1 MNAEIISIDSM
12 QVYKYMDIGTA
23 KVTEEEKEGIMH
35 NMIDVQEP
43 DERFSVA
50 EYIKQVKKIEQD
62 IITKGKNIII
72 IGGTGLYVNSLI
84 YGFTFEEND
93 EKVLLDYRKELEKS
107 LEAGKETLETLY
119 KKAKEIDEKAAKM
132 ISSTDKKRIFRIL
145 EIYYITNMQKTKIDE
160 KRRKNNK
167 NTSKRNSNSNS
178 NIKNNVSNNDDNIE
192 YKLFYIDME
201 RELLYDRINK
211 RVDIMLDLG
220 LIEETKKTITIIA
233 KNKKVKEE
241 EILKDYSNITALQA
255 IGYREVIS
263 YLKDE
268 LTFDEMKE
276 KIKQNTRRYAKRQI
290 TWFKKNDKIILD
302 RTKNDEELIE
312 IILENI

>member
-1 MNAEIISIDSM
+1 M
-12 QVYKYMDIGTA
+12 QIYKYMDIGTA
-23 KVTEEEKEGIMH
+23 KVTEEEKEGIIH
-35 NMIDVQEP
+35 HMIDIKDP

-167 NTSKRNSNSNS
+167 NTSKSNS
-178 NIKNNVSNNDDNIE
+178 KNNGSNNDDNIE

-211 RVDIMLDLG
+211 RVDIMLNLG

-233 KNKKVKEE
+233 KKKKVKEE
-241 EILKDYSNITALQA
+241 EILNDYSNITALQA

-290 TWFKKNDKIILD
+290 TWFKKNNKIILD
-302 RTKNDEELIE
+302 RTKNDEKLIE

>member
-1 MNAEIISIDSM
+1 M
-12 QVYKYMDIGTA
+12 QIYKYMDIGTA
-23 KVTEEEKEGIMH
+23 KVTEEEKEGIIH
-35 NMIDVQEP
+35 HMIDIKDP

-119 KKAKEIDEKAAKM
+119 KKAKEIDEKAADM

-145 EIYYITNMQKTKIDE
+145 EIYYLTNMQKTKIDE

-167 NTSKRNSNSNS
+167 NTSKS
-178 NIKNNVSNNDDNIE
+178 KNNGSNNDDNIE

-233 KNKKVKEE
+233 KKKKVKEE
-241 EILKDYSNITALQA
+241 EILNDYSNITALQA

>member
-1 MNAEIISIDSM
+1 M

-35 NMIDVQEP
+35 HMFDVQEP

-50 EYIKQVKKIEQD
+50 EYIRKVKRIEQD
-62 IITKGKNIII
+62 ILKRGKNIII

-167 NTSKRNSNSNS
+167 NTSKSNSNS
-178 NIKNNVSNNDDNIE
+178 NIKNNESNNDDNIE

-241 EILKDYSNITALQA
+241 EILNDYSNITALQA

>member
-1 MNAEIISIDSM
+1 M
-12 QVYKYMDIGTA
+12 QIYKYMDIGTA
-23 KVTEEEKEGIMH
+23 KVTEEEKEGIIH
-35 NMIDVQEP
+35 HMIDIKDP

-50 EYIKQVKKIEQD
+50 EYIKQIKKIEQD

-93 EKVLLDYRKELEKS
+93 EKVLLDYRKELEKN
-107 LEAGKETLETLY
+107 LEDGKETLETLY
-119 KKAKEIDEKAAKM
+119 KKAKEIDEKATDM

-167 NTSKRNSNSNS
+167 STSKSNSNSNS
-178 NIKNNVSNNDDNIE
+178 NIKNNGSNNDDNIE

-233 KNKKVKEE
+233 KKKKVKEE
-241 EILKDYSNITALQA
+241 EILNDYSNITALQA

-290 TWFKKNDKIILD
+290 TWFKKNNKIILD

>member
-1 MNAEIISIDSM
+1 M
-12 QVYKYMDIGTA
+12 QIYKYMDIGTA
-23 KVTEEEKEGIMH
+23 KVTEEEKEGIIH
-35 NMIDVQEP
+35 HMIDIKDP

-107 LEAGKETLETLY
+107 LEDGKETLETLY
-119 KKAKEIDEKAAKM
+119 KKAKEIDEKAADM

-145 EIYYITNMQKTKIDE
+145 EIYYLTNMQKTKIDE

-178 NIKNNVSNNDDNIE
+178 NIKNNGSNNDDNIE

-233 KNKKVKEE
+233 KKKKVKEE
-241 EILKDYSNITALQA
+241 EILNDYSNITALQA

>member
-1 MNAEIISIDSM
+1 M
-12 QVYKYMDIGTA
+12 QIYKYMDIGTA
-23 KVTEEEKEGIMH
+23 KVTEEEKEGIIH
-35 NMIDVQEP
+35 HMIDIKDP

-93 EKVLLDYRKELEKS
+93 EKVLLDYRKKLEKS

-119 KKAKEIDEKAAKM
+119 KKAKEIDEKAADM

-167 NTSKRNSNSNS
+167 NTSKSNSNS
-178 NIKNNVSNNDDNIE
+178 NIKKNESNNDENIE
-192 YKLFYIDME
+192 YKLFYIDMD
-201 RELLYDRINK
+201 RELLYERINK
-211 RVDIMLDLG
+211 RVDIMLDMG
-220 LIEETKKTITIIA
+220 LIEETKNVITIISE
-233 KNKKVKEE
+233 KIGKTEE
-241 EILKDYSNITALQA
+241 YILKKYNEITALQA
-255 IGYREVIS
+255 IGYREVIA
-263 YLKDE
+263 YLKAE
-268 LTFDEMKE
+268 MTFEEMKE

>member
-1 MNAEIISIDSM
+1 M
-12 QVYKYMDIGTA
+12 QIYKYMDIGTA
-23 KVTEEEKEGIMH
+23 KVTEEEKEGIIH
-35 NMIDVQEP
+35 HMIDIKDP

-50 EYIKQVKKIEQD
+50 EYVKQVKKIEQD

-119 KKAKEIDEKAAKM
+119 KKAKEIDEKAADM

-145 EIYYITNMQKTKIDE
+145 EIYYLTNMQKTKIDE

-167 NTSKRNSNSNS
+167 NTSKS
-178 NIKNNVSNNDDNIE
+178 KNNGSNNDDNIE

-211 RVDIMLDLG
+211 RVDIMLNLG

-233 KNKKVKEE
+233 KKKKVKEE
-241 EILKDYSNITALQA
+241 EILNDYSNITALQA

>member
-1 MNAEIISIDSM
+1 M
-12 QVYKYMDIGTA
+12 QIYKYMDIGTA
-23 KVTEEEKEGIMH
+23 KVTEEEKEGIIH
-35 NMIDVQEP
+35 HMIDIKDP

-93 EKVLLDYRKELEKS
+93 EKVLLDYRKKLEKS

-119 KKAKEIDEKAAKM
+119 KKAKEIDEKAADM

-167 NTSKRNSNSNS
+167 NTSKSNSNSNS
-178 NIKNNVSNNDDNIE
+178 NSKNNVSNNDDNIE

-241 EILKDYSNITALQA
+241 EILNDYSNITALQA

>member
-1 MNAEIISIDSM
+1 
-12 QVYKYMDIGTA
+12 MDIGTA
-23 KVTEEEKEGIMH
+23 KVTEEEKEGIIH
-35 NMIDVQEP
+35 HMIDIKDP

-119 KKAKEIDEKAAKM
+119 KKAKEIDEKAADM

-145 EIYYITNMQKTKIDE
+145 EIYYLTNMQKTKIDE

-167 NTSKRNSNSNS
+167 NTSKSNSNSNS
-178 NIKNNVSNNDDNIE
+178 KNNVRNNDDNIE

-211 RVDIMLDLG
+211 RVDIMLDVG

-233 KNKKVKEE
+233 KKKKVKEE
-241 EILKDYSNITALQA
+241 EILNDYSNITALQA

-290 TWFKKNDKIILD
+290 TWFKKNNKIILD

-312 IILENI
+312 IILEKK

>member
-1 MNAEIISIDSM
+1 M
-12 QVYKYMDIGTA
+12 QIYKYMDIGTA
-23 KVTEEEKEGIMH
+23 KVTEEEKEGIIH
-35 NMIDVQEP
+35 HMIDIKDP

-50 EYIKQVKKIEQD
+50 EYVKQVKEIEKE
-62 IITKGKNIII
+62 ILTKGKNIII

-119 KKAKEIDEKAAKM
+119 KKAKEIDEKAADM

-145 EIYYITNMQKTKIDE
+145 EIYYLTNIQKTEIDK
-160 KRRKNNK
+160 KRRENNNNNNNNEKNSKNNG
-167 NTSKRNSNSNS
+167 N
-178 NIKNNVSNNDDNIE
+178 NNDNNIE

-233 KNKKVKEE
+233 KKKKVKEE
-241 EILKDYSNITALQA
+241 EILNDYSNITALQA

>member
-1 MNAEIISIDSM
+1 M
-12 QVYKYMDIGTA
+12 QIYKYMDIGTA
-23 KVTEEEKEGIMH
+23 KVTEEEKEGIIH
-35 NMIDVQEP
+35 HMIDIKDP

-62 IITKGKNIII
+62 IINKGKNIII

-93 EKVLLDYRKELEKS
+93 EKVLLDYRKKLEKS
-107 LEAGKETLETLY
+107 LEAGKETIETLY
-119 KKAKEIDEKAAKM
+119 KKAKEIDEKAADM

-145 EIYYITNMQKTKIDE
+145 EIYYLTNMQKTKIDE

-167 NTSKRNSNSNS
+167 NTSKRNRNSNS
-178 NIKNNVSNNDDNIE
+178 NIKNNGSNNDNIE
-192 YKLFYIDME
+192 YKLFYIDMD
-201 RELLYDRINK
+201 RKLLYDRINK
-211 RVDIMLDLG
+211 RVDIMLNLG
-220 LIEETKKTITIIA
+220 LIEETKKIITIIA
-233 KNKKVKEE
+233 KNKKAKEE
-241 EILKDYSNITALQA
+241 EILNDYSNITALQA

>member
-1 MNAEIISIDSM
+1 M
-12 QVYKYMDIGTA
+12 QIYKYMDIGTA
-23 KVTEEEKEGIMH
+23 KVTEEEKEGIIH
-35 NMIDVQEP
+35 HMIDIKDP

-62 IITKGKNIII
+62 IINKGKNIII

-119 KKAKEIDEKAAKM
+119 KKAKEIDEKAADM

-145 EIYYITNMQKTKIDE
+145 EIYYLTNMQKTKIDE

-167 NTSKRNSNSNS
+167 NISKRNSNSNS
-178 NIKNNVSNNDDNIE
+178 NSKNNGSNNDDNIE

-211 RVDIMLDLG
+211 RVDIMLNLG

-233 KNKKVKEE
+233 KKKKVKEE
-241 EILKDYSNITALQA
+241 EILNDYSNITALQA

>member
-1 MNAEIISIDSM
+1 M
-12 QVYKYMDIGTA
+12 QIYKYMDIGTA
-23 KVTEEEKEGIMH
+23 KVTEEEKEGIIH
-35 NMIDVQEP
+35 HMIDIKDP

-50 EYIKQVKKIEQD
+50 EYVKQVKKIEQD

-167 NTSKRNSNSNS
+167 NTSKSNSNS
-178 NIKNNVSNNDDNIE
+178 NIKNNGSNNDDNIE

-220 LIEETKKTITIIA
+220 LIEETEKTITIIA

-241 EILKDYSNITALQA
+241 EILNDYSNITALQA

-312 IILENI
+312 IILKNI

>member
-1 MNAEIISIDSM
+1 
-12 QVYKYMDIGTA
+12 MDIGTA
-23 KVTEEEKEGIMH
+23 KVTEEEKEGIIH
-35 NMIDVQEP
+35 HMIDIKDP

-119 KKAKEIDEKAAKM
+119 KKAKEIDEKAADM

-145 EIYYITNMQKTKIDE
+145 EIYYLTNMQKTKIDE

-178 NIKNNVSNNDDNIE
+178 NSNIKNNGSNNDDNIE

-211 RVDIMLDLG
+211 RVDIMIDLG

-233 KNKKVKEE
+233 KKKKVKEE

>member
-1 MNAEIISIDSM
+1 M
-12 QVYKYMDIGTA
+12 QIYKYMDIGTA
-23 KVTEEEKEGIMH
+23 KVTEEEKEGIIH
-35 NMIDVQEP
+35 HMIDIKDP

-50 EYIKQVKKIEQD
+50 EYVKQVKKIEQD

-119 KKAKEIDEKAAKM
+119 KKAKEIDEKAADM

-145 EIYYITNMQKTKIDE
+145 EIYYLTNMQKTKIDE

-167 NTSKRNSNSNS
+167 STSKSNSNSNS
-178 NIKNNVSNNDDNIE
+178 KNNESNNDDNIE

-233 KNKKVKEE
+233 KKKKVKEE
-241 EILKDYSNITALQA
+241 EILNDYSNITALQA

-290 TWFKKNDKIILD
+290 TWFKKNNKIILD
-302 RTKNDEELIE
+302 RTKNDEKLIE

>member
-1 MNAEIISIDSM
+1 M
-12 QVYKYMDIGTA
+12 QIYKYMDIGTA
-23 KVTEEEKEGIMH
+23 KVTEEEKEGIIH
-35 NMIDVQEP
+35 HMIDIKDP

-50 EYIKQVKKIEQD
+50 EYVKQVKKIEKE
-62 IITKGKNIII
+62 ILTKGKNIII

-119 KKAKEIDEKAAKM
+119 KKAKEIDEKAADM

-145 EIYYITNMQKTKIDE
+145 EIYYLTNMQKTKIDE
-160 KRRKNNK
+160 KRRENNNNNNNNEKNSKNNG
-167 NTSKRNSNSNS
+167 
-178 NIKNNVSNNDDNIE
+178 SNNDDNIE

-233 KNKKVKEE
+233 KKKKVKEE
-241 EILKDYSNITALQA
+241 EILNDYSNITALQA

-290 TWFKKNDKIILD
+290 TWFKKNNKIILD

>member
-1 MNAEIISIDSM
+1 M
-12 QVYKYMDIGTA
+12 QIYKYMDIGTA
-23 KVTEEEKEGIMH
+23 KVTEEEKEGIIH
-35 NMIDVQEP
+35 HMIDIKDP

-93 EKVLLDYRKELEKS
+93 EKVLLDYRRELEKS

-119 KKAKEIDEKAAKM
+119 KKAKEIDEKAADM

-167 NTSKRNSNSNS
+167 STSKSNSIS
-178 NIKNNVSNNDDNIE
+178 NIDIKNNGSNNDDNIE

-241 EILKDYSNITALQA
+241 EILNDYSNITALQA

>member
-1 MNAEIISIDSM
+1 M
-12 QVYKYMDIGTA
+12 QIYKYMDIGTA
-23 KVTEEEKEGIMH
+23 KVTEEEKEGIIH
-35 NMIDVQEP
+35 HMIDIKDP

-167 NTSKRNSNSNS
+167 NTSKSNSNS
-178 NIKNNVSNNDDNIE
+178 NIKNNESNNDDIE

-211 RVDIMLDLG
+211 RVDIMLNLG

-233 KNKKVKEE
+233 KKKKVKEE
-241 EILKDYSNITALQA
+241 EILNDYSNITALQA

-290 TWFKKNDKIILD
+290 TWFKKNNKIILD

>member
-1 MNAEIISIDSM
+1 M
-12 QVYKYMDIGTA
+12 QIYKYMDIGTA
-23 KVTEEEKEGIMH
+23 KVTEEEKEGIIH
-35 NMIDVQEP
+35 HMIDIKDP

-50 EYIKQVKKIEQD
+50 EYVKQVKKIEKE
-62 IITKGKNIII
+62 ILTKGKNIII

-93 EKVLLDYRKELEKS
+93 EKVLLDYRKKLEKS

-119 KKAKEIDEKAAKM
+119 KKAKEIDEKAADM

-167 NTSKRNSNSNS
+167 STSKSNSNSNS
-178 NIKNNVSNNDDNIE
+178 NSNGSNNDDIE

-233 KNKKVKEE
+233 KKKKVKEE
-241 EILKDYSNITALQA
+241 EILNDYSNITALQA

-290 TWFKKNDKIILD
+290 TWFKKNNKIILD

>member
-1 MNAEIISIDSM
+1 M
-12 QVYKYMDIGTA
+12 QIYKYMDIGTA
-23 KVTEEEKEGIMH
+23 KVTEEEKEGIIH
-35 NMIDVQEP
+35 HMIDIKDP

-50 EYIKQVKKIEQD
+50 EYVKQVKKIEQD

-167 NTSKRNSNSNS
+167 NTSKSNSNS
-178 NIKNNVSNNDDNIE
+178 NIKNNESNNDDIE

-233 KNKKVKEE
+233 KKKKVKEE
-241 EILKDYSNITALQA
+241 EILNDYSNITALQA

>member
-1 MNAEIISIDSM
+1 M
-12 QVYKYMDIGTA
+12 QIYKYMDIGTA
-23 KVTEEEKEGIMH
+23 KVTEEEKEGIIH
-35 NMIDVQEP
+35 HMIDIKDP

-119 KKAKEIDEKAAKM
+119 KKAKEIDEKAADM

-167 NTSKRNSNSNS
+167 NTSKSNSIS
-178 NIKNNVSNNDDNIE
+178 NIDIKNNESNNDDNIE

-233 KNKKVKEE
+233 KKKKVKEE
-241 EILKDYSNITALQA
+241 EILNDYSNITALQA

>member
-1 MNAEIISIDSM
+1 M
-12 QVYKYMDIGTA
+12 QIYKYMDIGTA
-23 KVTEEEKEGIMH
+23 KVTEEEKEGIIH
-35 NMIDVQEP
+35 HMIDIKDP

-119 KKAKEIDEKAAKM
+119 KKAKEIDEKAADM

-145 EIYYITNMQKTKIDE
+145 EIYYLTNMQKTKIDE

-167 NTSKRNSNSNS
+167 NTSKS
-178 NIKNNVSNNDDNIE
+178 KNNGSNNDDNIE

-211 RVDIMLDLG
+211 RVDIMLELG

-233 KNKKVKEE
+233 KKKKVKEE
-241 EILKDYSNITALQA
+241 EILNDYSNITALQA

>member
-1 MNAEIISIDSM
+1 M
-12 QVYKYMDIGTA
+12 QIYKYMDIGTA
-23 KVTEEEKEGIMH
+23 KVTEEEKEGIIH
-35 NMIDVQEP
+35 HMIDIKDP

-50 EYIKQVKKIEQD
+50 EYVKQVKKIEQD
-62 IITKGKNIII
+62 IINKGKNIII

-84 YGFTFEEND
+84 YGFIFEEND

-107 LEAGKETLETLY
+107 LEDGKETLETLY

-145 EIYYITNMQKTKIDE
+145 EIYYLTNMQKTKIDE

-178 NIKNNVSNNDDNIE
+178 NSNGSNNDDNIE
-192 YKLFYIDME
+192 YKLFYIDIE

-241 EILKDYSNITALQA
+241 EILNDYSNITALQA

-290 TWFKKNDKIILD
+290 TWFKKNNKIILD
-302 RTKNDEELIE
+302 RTKNDEKLIE